1 MTDESPDPSQ
11 TDAGADDS
19 LGLAA
24 GLAREVAGSAT
35 AAAGLAKTAGSE
47 FWKALSSLGV
57 GPLDAA
63 SNVAKQVTVTNSASA
78 IVDGGVRVVKRLA
91 QPGLNSDMPVDA
103 RVGASRRDEADILRK
118 RGTKLVGIS
127 HKPEL
132 QLHNVHP
139 SFSRILDELTPDEAR
154 IVRFLAVAG
163 PQPVIDIRTKTLFQ
177 IGSELL
183 GSRISM
189 IAEMAGC
196 RWWDRDRHYFANL
209 SRLGLLRFSTEPV
222 DDFRRYA
229 LIEVQPAA
237 VLAMAKAK
245 RSISIY
251 RSLRLSEFGH
261 QFVDVCFDTTGYHA
275 GGWDTD
281 ERGDKIIGKGPPE
294 LRV

>member
-1 MTDESPDPSQ
+1 MVDEAPSPSSPEEGS
-11 TDAGADDS
+11 DDS

-35 AAAGLAKTAGSE
+35 AAAGLARTAGSE
-47 FWKALSSLGV
+47 FWKALSALGV

-63 SNVAKQVTVTNSASA
+63 SSVAKQATVTNSAAA
-78 IVDGGVRVVKRLA
+78 IVDGGVRAVKRIVPTVLDS
-91 QPGLNSDMPVDA
+91 GNSIDA
-103 RVGASRRDEADILRK
+103 RAVYPRRDETDVLRQ
-118 RGTKLVGIS
+118 RGAKLVGIS

-132 QLHNVHP
+132 QPRNVHP

-163 PQPVIDIRTKTLFQ
+163 PQPVINIRTKTLFQ
-177 IGSELL
+177 IGSQLL
-183 GSRISM
+183 GSGISM

-209 SRLGLLRFSTEPV
+209 NRLGLLRFSTEPV
-222 DDFRRYA
+222 ADFRRYA

-237 VLAMAKAK
+237 VAAMAKAK

-251 RSLRLSEFGH
+251 RSIHLSEFGY
-261 QFVDVCFDTTGYHA
+261 QFVEVCFDTTGYNA

-294 LRV
+294 LRG